1 MCALTISGTQ
11 PLCATCSLGAAVAT
25 VGAVSVVV
33 SVGVAVLADSTL
45 CHSFCSSSE
54 LTVLCLT
61 VVALDNCGHCHPVL
75 TAFLS
80 VVDPTHISAPADAVA
95 LLPSLI
101 AAPARHF

>member
-25 VGAVSVVV
+25 VGAVSVAV
-33 SVGVAVLADSTL
+33 SVVVAVLADSTL

-61 VVALDNCGHCHPVL
+61 VVALGNCGHCHSAL

-80 VVDPTHISAPADAVA
+80 IAHSTH
-95 LLPSLI
+95 
-101 AAPARHF
+101 